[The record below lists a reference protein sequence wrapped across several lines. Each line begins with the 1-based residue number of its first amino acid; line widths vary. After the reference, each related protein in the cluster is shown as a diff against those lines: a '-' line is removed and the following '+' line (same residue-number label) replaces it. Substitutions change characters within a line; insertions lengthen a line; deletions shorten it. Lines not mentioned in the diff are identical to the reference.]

1 GTIEPGDRAHEARLA
16 CPRGSDDD
24 GDQSGRS
31 GERHVVEH
39 ERAATSHRQPV
50 DHHVGHVSILAN
62 ARAVRSAIH
71 AGPVGVLLTTMR
83 IPFLADD
90 RTAADDLPDADD
102 VVDVTAPFLP
112 AGEHVVGHSD
122 RGRLARWP
130 WEVPWQG
137 WKDIGMRV
145 KEEWGDDNVG
155 MAAAAVAFYSF
166 LAIIPAMAALVSIL
180 GLVAYGRDPEEV
192 IEDLFGALPDE
203 AQQLMSGQLESITA
217 SSSSALSFGLAIAI
231 ALSIW
236 TASGAMSQLMNTI
249 NIVYD
254 EEETRGWVRRKLIA
268 LGLTFGAIVFV
279 AAAVF

>member
-1 GTIEPGDRAHEARLA
+1 
-16 CPRGSDDD
+16 
-24 GDQSGRS
+24 
-31 GERHVVEH
+31 
-39 ERAATSHRQPV
+39 
-50 DHHVGHVSILAN
+50 
-62 ARAVRSAIH
+62 
-71 AGPVGVLLTTMR
+71 
-83 IPFLADD
+83 
-90 RTAADDLPDADD
+90 
-102 VVDVTAPFLP
+102 
-112 AGEHVVGHSD
+112 
-122 RGRLARWP
+122 
-130 WEVPWQG
+130 
-137 WKDIGMRV
+137 
-145 KEEWGDDNVG
+145 
-155 MAAAAVAFYSF
+155 AFYSF

-279 AAAVF
+279 AAAVFSVVALPAIIERTGFGIGTRRLLGI